1 MFITNGQKFYH
12 HMDANEKEDKNLAT
26 GLDVTMADKA
36 VTNPIKPI
44 NPRSNISKRKYQ
56 KQINWRREKVK
67 ELLFKGYNQ
76 QEIVSI
82 LHVSQPTI
90 CRDIALLYSQREKEI
105 NDYGKV
111 IFEIHFDCVN
121 GSAELLKQAWKL
133 LENPKT
139 DNKTKLKAMSFI
151 KDCYDKR
158 IELFQGLPY
167 MVVIEE
173 KMNEINRKE
182 KYFKDNKI
190 KLNYAKPMT
199 MEEFDKSYKKNIL
212 KERKRE
218 ALF

>member
-1 MFITNGQKFYH
+1 
-12 HMDANEKEDKNLAT
+12 MDANEKGDKNLTT
-26 GLDVTMADKA
+26 GLGFSMAVNG
-36 VTNPIKPI
+36 VTNSSKPI
-44 NPRSNISKRKYQ
+44 NPRSNISKRKYL
-56 KQINWRREKVK
+56 KQINRRREKVK
-67 ELLFKGYNQ
+67 ELLFKGYDQ

-82 LHVSQPTI
+82 LHVSQPTV
-90 CRDIALLYSQREKEI
+90 CRDIALLYSQREKQI
-105 NDYGKV
+105 DDYGKL
-111 IFEIHFDCVN
+111 IFEKHFDFVN
-121 GSAELLKQAWKL
+121 GSAELLKQAWKI

-139 DNKTKLKAMSFI
+139 DNKTKLKTMTFI

-199 MEEFDKSYKKNIL
+199 MEQFDKSYKKNIL
-212 KERKRE
+212 KERNRE